1 MNLVKDKE
9 SLLAL
14 IELYVWY
21 SINYAVDFAFSKT
34 VLNVFG
40 SKEVLEEL
48 KQDEK
53 VNINGQKPLF
63 DEITDHLELKV
74 CQNIKITQL
83 TNVQN
88 RIEKT
93 NNKTFIIH
101 RNIH

>member
-1 MNLVKDKE
+1 MSLVKDKE

-63 DEITDHLELKV
+63 DEITDNLELKV
-74 CQNIKITQL
+74 CQNIKITPL
-83 TNVQN
+83 TNVPN
-88 RIEKT
+88 SIEKT